1 MKRHVFL
8 LLLLPLAFTA
18 MNSVAQDKG
27 YKVVRPDGTVE
38 FTDQPTAGAQEITLP
53 KAQSY
58 EAPPIPA
65 APTSPVSIPQGP
77 PYSALAITAPTA
89 EQTFQNGDGKVTVS
103 VRLEP
108 ALRPGHR
115 LVILL
120 DGKEAGS
127 GPNVSLN
134 GVERGSHTV
143 LAQVRDGRGNVI
155 QSSPPVT
162 FHMRQYSSLFDAKP
176 PANGSSPV
184 GPAPMMPRAPRPQ

>member
-8 LLLLPLAFTA
+8 LLLPLAFATTGA
-18 MNSVAQDKG
+18 FAQDKG
-27 YKVVRPDGTVE
+27 YKVTRPDGTVE

-58 EAPPIPA
+58 EPPPLPA
-65 APTSPVSIPQGP
+65 VTESPPPIPQGP
-77 PYSALAITAPTA
+77 PYSTLAITAPTA
-89 EQTFQNGDGKVTVS
+89 DQTFQDGGGIVTVS

-108 ALRPGHR
+108 ALRNGHR

-120 DGKEAGS
+120 DGKEAGL
-127 GPNVSLN
+127 GANVSLS

-143 LAQVRDGRGNVI
+143 AAEVRDGRGNAI
-155 QSSPPVT
+155 QGSAPVT
-162 FHMRQYSSLFDAKP
+162 FHMRQYSKLFDAQP
-176 PANGSSPV
+176 PANGASPV

>member
-8 LLLLPLAFTA
+8 LLLPLAFATMGA
-18 MNSVAQDKG
+18 FAQDKG
-27 YKVVRPDGTVE
+27 YKVTRPDGTVE

-58 EAPPIPA
+58 EPPPVPA
-65 APTSPVSIPQGP
+65 VTEPPPPVPQGP
-77 PYSALAITAPTA
+77 PYSTLAITAPTA
-89 EQTFQNGDGKVTVS
+89 DQTFQNGEGIVSVS

-120 DGKEAGS
+120 DGKEAGVGS
-127 GPNVSLN
+127 NVSLS
-134 GVERGSHTV
+134 GVERGSHTLV
-143 LAQVRDGRGNVI
+143 AEVRDGRGNVI
-155 QSSPPVT
+155 QSSAPVT

-176 PANGSSPV
+176 PANGSPV
-184 GPAPMMPRAPRPQ
+184 SPAPMMPRAPRPQ